1 MTNLQLLVIE
11 GDPIFRL
18 GLRVACEQYP
28 DLGAIAEVE
37 SGTEAVNAIAALG
50 DENTPDVVIWILD
63 GQILLSEVNEQD
75 FSLGMT
81 LCEQLKTQ
89 YPNLPLLLLVGNSTP
104 ALLARAKQAGV
115 DGYCPKAIAVA
126 ELVAAIRLVASG
138 ESYWPERSQEQE
150 NEGNIP
156 LRDSVQVEEQS
167 ELYPNSAFS
176 RDSLYRKLIA
186 HLSRSGMRQI
196 DTAIAEVNTQLQD
209 ARLLQKE
216 DFASLSD
223 WVLLSGRRRELLA
236 ARWLVSQLLPTDR
249 QQKVRE
255 HREEISNRITN
266 NKTTNSPSPIPNLPT
281 AISNSELSPQ
291 FSATNDLQAA
301 LFKAVAA
308 KLESGLVNLTGLPLE
323 IDIFRLNKKQDL
335 MYIILR
341 KLQNILDELRF
352 SQVELQQLSEKRS
365 SIVRDL
371 WQETLA
377 DFFGKYY
384 TLRIE
389 EGNVGEVRN
398 TGELTLQKR
407 SDMGEN
413 PSFVLPPSSLLF
425 SDKQER
431 IEVVPVLLQE
441 TQLVETAI
449 LDKIPLVVECF
460 AHLLYQTPLIID
472 NISCSAG
479 SPEAM
484 VRAQVMLEN
493 LVIQLAN
500 GVVQPLLNNFADLEE
515 IKQKFYDR
523 QLISTREIEKFRNNL
538 SWKYRMQKLF
548 WEPQAIFESRFLMLT
563 LNEIGIQKTSIYSPR
578 NQELAQLS
586 GVQLVVTLVLELRD
600 AIAPRLR
607 AIIAFLGTG
616 VVYLL
621 TQVIG
626 RGIGLVG
633 RGILQGVGNSL
644 QDSKWEKKGD

>member
-1 MTNLQLLVIE
+1 MTNLQLLVVE
-11 GDPIFRL
+11 GDPLFRL

-28 DLGAIAEVE
+28 DLQAIAEVE
-37 SGTEAVNAIAALG
+37 SGTEALNAIAALG
-50 DENTPDVVIWILD
+50 DENIPDVVIWILD
-63 GQILLSEVNEQD
+63 GQILLSDVTEQD
-75 FSLGMT
+75 FSVGMM
-81 LCEQLKTQ
+81 LCQQLKTQ
-89 YPNLPLLLLVGNSTP
+89 YPNLPLLLLAGSSTP

-115 DGYCPKAIAVA
+115 NGYCSKAIAVA
-126 ELVAAIRLVASG
+126 EIVAAIRLVASG
-138 ESYWPERSQEQE
+138 ESYWPERSQEPE
-150 NEGNIP
+150 NESNTTP
-156 LRDSVQVEEQS
+156 LAGEEQS
-167 ELYPNSAFS
+167 ELRPGSPFP
-176 RDSLYRKLIA
+176 RLSLYRKLIA
-186 HLSRSGMRQI
+186 HLSLAGMQEI
-196 DTAIAEVNTQLQD
+196 DAAIAEVNTQLQD
-209 ARLLQKE
+209 SRLLQKE
-216 DFASLSD
+216 DFVSLSD

-236 ARWLVSQLLPTDR
+236 ARWIVSQLLPTDR
-249 QQKVRE
+249 EQKIIE
-255 HREEISNRITN
+255 NREEISRRITN
-266 NKTTNSPSPIPNLPT
+266 SKTTNSPFPITNLPT

-291 FSATNDLQAA
+291 FSATNDLQTA
-301 LFKAVAA
+301 LFKAIAA

-341 KLQNILDELRF
+341 KLQDILDELRF
-352 SQVELQQLSEKRS
+352 SQVELPQLSEKRS
-365 SIVRDL
+365 SIIRDL
-371 WQETLA
+371 WQDTIA

-398 TGELTLQKR
+398 TGGLPLQKR
-407 SDMGEN
+407 SDLGGN

-425 SDKQER
+425 SEKQER

-484 VRAQVMLEN
+484 VRSQVMLEN

-538 SWKYRMQKLF
+538 SWKYRMQNLF
-548 WEPQAIFESRFLMLT
+548 WEPQAIFESRFLLLT
-563 LNEIGIQKTSIYSPR
+563 LNEIGIQKISIYSPR

-586 GVQLVVTLVLELRD
+586 GVQLVVTLVLEMRD
-600 AIAPRLR
+600 ATAPRVR

-616 VVYLL
+616 VVYVL

-626 RGIGLVG
+626 RGIGLIG